1 MNNKVG
7 LFAEKWMELN
17 ILSKIIQTQKDKYHF
32 FSFIWK
38 IEAWRRG
45 PESKQILLGKAQGR
59 EEGW

>member
-1 MNNKVG
+1 
-7 LFAEKWMELN
+7 MELN

-59 EEGW
+59 KEGW